1 MQKCSITAPRIQKVY
16 FIHKISD
23 TRQKMSIYEMQR
35 YRFMNKCPTDV
46 SVPMGDQYAFSLIK
60 IGIVL
65 VDFIHIL
72 SR

>member
-1 MQKCSITAPRIQKVY
+1 
-16 FIHKISD
+16 
-23 TRQKMSIYEMQR
+23 MQR